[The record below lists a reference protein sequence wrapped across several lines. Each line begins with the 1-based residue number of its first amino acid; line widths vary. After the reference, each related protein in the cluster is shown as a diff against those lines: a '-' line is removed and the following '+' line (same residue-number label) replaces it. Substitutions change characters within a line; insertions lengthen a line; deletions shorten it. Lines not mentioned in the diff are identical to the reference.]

1 MAVVTAA
8 AGAFLLSRRAI
19 VPKQNAEEPALV

>member
-1 MAVVTAA
+1 M

-19 VPKQNAEEPALV
+19 VPQESAEEPALA